1 MESARGR
8 LPVIAGV
15 GYGTALAIEFAQRAE
30 KAGADGVLLLPHYLV
45 QAEQE
50 WLYRHIVAICSAVGV
65 GVIVYHRERLQRKEL
80 SGTSGRAKASGIV
93 TDEIVDV
100 LPVPVWRKR
109 AIIGEMGDR
118 EGQQTR
124 PDDFKR

>member
-1 MESARGR
+1 LRSGRRRRAR
-8 LPVIAGV
+8 
-15 GYGTALAIEFAQRAE
+15 TAFCCCRTISSRRSR
-30 KAGADGVLLLPHYLV
+30 KG
-45 QAEQE
+45 
-50 WLYRHIVAICSAVGV
+50 LYRHIVAICGAVGI